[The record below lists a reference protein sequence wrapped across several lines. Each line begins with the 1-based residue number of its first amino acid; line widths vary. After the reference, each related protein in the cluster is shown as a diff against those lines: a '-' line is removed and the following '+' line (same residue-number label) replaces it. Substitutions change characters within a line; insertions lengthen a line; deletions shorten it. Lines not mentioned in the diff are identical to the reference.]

1 LRLNH
6 KVGLMNEFIAWL
18 RQQFSQAAAAPRYI
32 QLANTLEIAIK
43 QHVLGAGDFLP
54 PERMLAEVLDLSRVT
69 VSKAMRLLE
78 EKALVSRQQGIG
90 TRVAMHIGYS
100 LNQDN
105 GFTAQV
111 LRSGSSVSNQ
121 WLLRSCMKAPSE
133 VAKALELASGSI
145 VVKLR
150 RLRLMDGNPVS
161 LETTYIPTRFLPDP
175 EELEHSLYALWQSRG
190 IVPEGKHFL
199 LRAVASSDENASL
212 LNVQSGSPLLRII
225 QTSRNA
231 QGEVLEFSET
241 LCRSDVYEFEVKS

>member
-1 LRLNH
+1 
-6 KVGLMNEFIAWL
+6 MNDFIAWL

-43 QHVLGAGDFLP
+43 QRVLGVGDFLP
-54 PERMLAEVLDLSRVT
+54 PERVLAEALDLSRVT
-69 VSKAMRLLE
+69 VSKAMKLLE
-78 EKALVSRQQGIG
+78 EQALVSRQQGIG

-121 WLLRSCMKAPSE
+121 WLLRSCIKAPGE

-175 EELEHSLYALWQSRG
+175 EELEHSLYALWKSRG
-190 IVPEGKHFL
+190 IVPEGRHFL
-199 LRAVASSDENASL
+199 LKAVASSDENASL
-212 LNVQSGSPLLRII
+212 LNVQSGTPLLRIV

>member
-1 LRLNH
+1 
-6 KVGLMNEFIAWL
+6 MNDFIAWL

-43 QHVLGAGDFLP
+43 QRVLGVGDFLP
-54 PERMLAEVLDLSRVT
+54 PERVLAEALDLSRVT
-69 VSKAMRLLE
+69 VSKAMKLLE
-78 EKALVSRQQGIG
+78 EQALVSRQQGIG

-121 WLLRSCMKAPSE
+121 WLLRSCIKAPSE

-161 LETTYIPTRFLPDP
+161 LETTYIPTHFLPDP
-175 EELEHSLYALWQSRG
+175 EELEHSLYALWKSRG
-190 IVPEGKHFL
+190 IVPEGRHFL
-199 LRAVASSDENASL
+199 LKAVASSDENASL
-212 LNVQSGSPLLRII
+212 LNVQSGTPLLRIV

>member
-1 LRLNH
+1 
-6 KVGLMNEFIAWL
+6 MNDFIALL

-32 QLANTLEIAIK
+32 QLANSLEIAIK
-43 QHVLGAGDFLP
+43 QRVLGVGDFLP
-54 PERMLAEVLDLSRVT
+54 PERMLAEALDLSRVT

-121 WLLRSCMKAPSE
+121 WLLRSCIKAPCE
-133 VAKALELASGSI
+133 VAKALELASDSI

-175 EELEHSLYALWQSRG
+175 EELEHSLYALWKSRG
-190 IVPEGKHFL
+190 IVPEGRHFL
-199 LRAVASSDENASL
+199 LKAVASSDENASL
-212 LNVQSGSPLLRII
+212 LNVQSGTPLLRIV

>member
-1 LRLNH
+1 MRTDQ
-6 KVGLMNEFIAWL
+6 KAGLMNDFIAWL
-18 RQQFSQAAAAPRYI
+18 RQQFSQASAAPRYI

-43 QHVLGAGDFLP
+43 QHVLGVGDFLP
-54 PERMLAEVLDLSRVT
+54 PERMLAEALDLSRVT

-121 WLLRSCMKAPSE
+121 WLLRTRMTAPIE
-133 VAKALELASGSI
+133 VAKALELASDSI
-145 VVKLR
+145 VAKLH
-150 RLRLMDGNPVS
+150 RLRLVDGNPVS

-175 EELEHSLYALWQSRG
+175 EELEHSLYALWKSRG
-190 IVPEGKHFL
+190 IVPEGRHFL
-199 LRAVASSDENASL
+199 LKAVASSDENAGL
-212 LNVQSGSPLLRII
+212 LNVQSGTPLLRIV

-231 QGEVLEFSET
+231 QGEVLEFCET

>member
-1 LRLNH
+1 
-6 KVGLMNEFIAWL
+6 MNDFIAWL
-18 RQQFSQAAAAPRYI
+18 RQQFSQATAAPRYI

-43 QHVLGAGDFLP
+43 QRVLAVGDFLP
-54 PERMLAEVLDLSRVT
+54 PERVLAETLDLSRVT
-69 VSKAMRLLE
+69 VSKAMKLLE

-121 WLLRSCMKAPSE
+121 WLLRTTMTAPKE
-133 VAKALELASGSI
+133 VAKALELANGSL

-190 IVPEGKHFL
+190 IVPEGRHFL
-199 LRAVASSDENASL
+199 LKAVACNDENASL
-212 LNVQSGSPLLRII
+212 LNVKTGSPLLRIV

-231 QGEVLEFSET
+231 EGEVLELSET
-241 LCRSDVYEFEVKS
+241 LCRSDVYEFEVNG

>member
-1 LRLNH
+1 
-6 KVGLMNEFIAWL
+6 MNDFIAWL

-43 QHVLGAGDFLP
+43 QRVLGVGDFLP
-54 PERMLAEVLDLSRVT
+54 PERMLAEALDLSRVT
-69 VSKAMRLLE
+69 VSKAMKLLE
-78 EKALVSRQQGIG
+78 EQALVSRQQGIG

-121 WLLRSCMKAPSE
+121 WLLRSCIKAPSE

-175 EELEHSLYALWQSRG
+175 EELEHSLYALWKSRG
-190 IVPEGKHFL
+190 IVPEGRHFL
-199 LRAVASSDENASL
+199 LKAVASSDENASL
-212 LNVQSGSPLLRII
+212 LNVQSGTPLLRIV

>member
-1 LRLNH
+1 
-6 KVGLMNEFIAWL
+6 MNDFIAWL

-43 QHVLGAGDFLP
+43 QRVLGVGDFLP
-54 PERMLAEVLDLSRVT
+54 PERMLAEALDLSRVT

-121 WLLRSCMKAPSE
+121 WLLRSCIKAPSE

-175 EELEHSLYALWQSRG
+175 EELEHSLYALWKSRG
-190 IVPEGKHFL
+190 IVPEGRHFL
-199 LRAVASSDENASL
+199 LKAVASSDENASL
-212 LNVQSGSPLLRII
+212 LNVQSGTPLLRIV

>member
-54 PERMLAEVLDLSRVT
+54 PERMLAEALDLSRVT